1 MNKLLSNPDV
11 IFYCDRLVFVNTDY
25 FYNHLIKKLTFGE
38 LYETLTGSPTVQNL
52 ICADCIRLTG
62 ACAKCK
68 YMNSKGNIL
77 ASLKD
82 WEDDQIFNDCV
93 QFDDD
98 DRVLC
103 EYPITVDESKL
114 LTDTDKPALK
124 RLEYVVK
131 ELSPY
136 PESQKKVIKA
146 HDKYTRNGYL
156 VLDTEL
162 SEEDE
167 KEVQESPYPGYHVYP
182 ALAYKKSVSSDARVC
197 FDGSSTVRGGISINQ
212 ILKRGI
218 VAFNMRRLLQ
228 WFLTSPHIAL
238 ADFRSFY
245 QRFRLKKRQW
255 KLTQFWWYPDL
266 DLTKSPVNY
275 LSTVLMFGIISVP
288 RLTLAGLEL
297 IGNRYP
303 EVGRELREQCYVD
316 DLLVHEPT
324 EAECQ
329 AKRELLTDIC
339 SRHGLNFKGWA
350 VSGNEP
356 DEEIKEDDGSVSFLG
371 LRYHTEVDKFRFKM
385 PDIYRGGMKKKG
397 RMEGLE
403 LFTGSST
410 NELFQFYNGTMK
422 YAEQLSRTLSYYDP
436 IGLLSPLMM
445 NFKAANRQACLETGN
460 DFKSYLSSA
469 QTLQCCE
476 FMTEMNKVGPFLY
489 PRSKHLSGSD
499 NYALKVF
506 CDAGQ
511 LAKQIVAYTVC
522 EYDSSPPTV
531 SFFTGRN
538 YLVKTASTIPKE
550 ELEALAQG
558 AEVALEAKNNMQG
571 KIGTI
576 CGYSDSKIVL
586 GWVKNKRL
594 PLLPYHRMRV
604 ATILRGFTD
613 ENGVVQLYYVPTKQQ
628 PADVGTKETIKAE
641 QVSPDS
647 MFFNGPE
654 FLKMSPEDLNKEG
667 KILHIDDPRCL
678 NDKVLE
684 QDDEF
689 RQGLAKKLRFEH
701 NNDLL
706 LQSERLRELER
717 LTQGFSQ
724 ETLNKTKLMLE
735 TAGYICNPLNMN
747 FKKYVKTHHMV
758 FAFLIKLLQRL
769 QRKGERKRFG
779 DILTSWEKSM
789 KETISFSYICQTD
802 LGDYKAQER
811 ASSELKELKNLIK
824 SCFIRREMAGL
835 DTYEMGPWSK
845 LVLKLE
851 QDSKVYLPEQLTAET
866 RYLREEFTKSSWYED
881 LISAELLKK
890 DDDEWDLDVS
900 LKHLHGWY
908 RYPGI
913 PSILQEIKKLRVC
926 PEMLEDQEALNC
938 LNKLLH
944 IRSYIDS
951 YAKYEYA
958 SGMVRQL
965 MGMYNKLIC
974 QYHAFHKMT
983 LQSVYKS
990 CKECKTTEID
1000 EDKLEVKAWADSGMT
1015 FNELWMPYMIDN
1027 GHKFKRLEGRD
1038 LIDDIFPKESIFAQV
1053 QLLTCDL
1060 FHRILTKEIQECWS
1074 EAKIKQH
1081 CLLKNGKLVSNWRA
1095 RTLSQ
1100 TLDVVSS
1107 ELDKEGIPHKNLDPK
1122 WHSMIPIGDKS
1133 SPLVLC
1139 LMMYIHYD
1147 DALNPLDR
1155 TKHFSHRGITYN
1167 KFRLNSYI
1175 YVPGAIVQFTRIMKR
1190 CMTCRVRTKE
1200 EYRAVIGSISP
1211 EQAILHHGYL
1221 AVQIDQYGP
1230 LLLRDDGR
1238 QRELRG
1244 RSSTIKVWILSMIC
1258 IATKHVFFRVLRGM
1272 DEKEISHALTRLS
1285 CRHQVPRKIFT
1296 DSYSSNIKSVAEGQL
1311 DLLLRNVAH
1320 RESSFKYEVCSVGRH
1335 QAMGLVEARQKI
1347 LGKFLGNLNVDRTT
1361 PVYELEAILELVEEQ
1376 INNVPLGVTL
1386 ESGDPALAIVTPN
1399 ILIGRGDLQ
1408 RVPMGPIRVP
1418 RGFSEI
1424 KGSLERKWE
1433 EIGDLIQK
1441 SVVPELLENNKGLQ
1455 EKGSPLAEG
1464 DIVMFQKKANN
1475 NFLKDWSLAKVKEVE
1490 MSSDG
1495 KGRVALL
1502 EYRRA
1507 KANTDV
1513 YGETYDPSDYA
1524 TDTSR
1529 RDALDIVK
1537 LHPVISDLDI
1547 DLRRLYLELSESHKE
1562 EFQLTPKDIQ
1572 QEEEQIECEHF
1583 TGSAKLACQT
1593 CLLKANIEEDDL
1605 DEATLALF
1613 CKSTRAVR
1621 QDIVRV
1627 KLEGYSQVLQ
1637 QIADNLSNNNVTL
1650 RRSRQLVTVGNKYMK
1665 KSQQLSF
1672 DTQAITESLV
1682 SRIMAI
1688 NPRLDIRP
1696 QVMIE
1701 ESQEVSF
1708 TRDQLYVE
1716 LLSESRVY
1724 ASRKVDIED
1733 FVYYKFEYPA
1743 EPKER
1748 KSVKFPLRLSEMEQS
1763 FTIMTKPL
1771 HHEDDECVYNLV
1783 PKVQGCTGACC
1794 CYYCCQERCPQPFD
1808 GIPWD
1813 DKLCSGPRDIG
1824 FATSAL

>member
-1 MNKLLSNPDV
+1 MSS
-11 IFYCDRLVFVNTDY
+11 ICYARLVYVNTEY
-25 FYNHLIKKLTFGE
+25 FSNQLIKKLTFGE

-52 ICADCIRLTG
+52 MCGDCIRLTR
-62 ACAKCK
+62 ACANCK

-77 ASLKD
+77 ASIKD
-82 WEDDQIFNDCV
+82 WEDDQVFNDCV

-98 DRVLC
+98 ERILC
-103 EYPITVDESKL
+103 QYPITVDEAKM
-114 LTDTDKPALK
+114 LTENSKPALK
-124 RLEYVVK
+124 RLEFVVK

-136 PESQKKVIKA
+136 PESQKKVMKA
-146 HDKYTRNGYL
+146 HNKYTTNGYL
-156 VLDTEL
+156 ILDSEM
-162 SEEDE
+162 SEEEE
-167 KEVQESPYPGYHVYP
+167 KVVEESPYPDNHVYP

-197 FDGSSTVRGGISINQ
+197 FDGSSTIRGGISINQ
-212 ILKRGI
+212 VLKRGI

-245 QRFRLKKRQW
+245 QRFRLKKEQW
-255 KLTQFWWYPDL
+255 KLTKFWWYPDL
-266 DLTKSPVNY
+266 DLTQDPVNY
-275 LSTVLMFGIISVP
+275 FSTVLMFGIISVP

-324 EAECQ
+324 EAQCQ
-329 AKRELLTDIC
+329 AKRELVTEIC
-339 SRHGLNFKGWA
+339 SRHGLLFKGWA
-350 VSGNEP
+350 VSGQEA
-356 DEEIKEDDGSVSFLG
+356 DEEIQEDDGSVSFLG
-371 LRYHTEVDKFRFKM
+371 LRYHTAVDKFRFKM
-385 PDIYRGGMKKKG
+385 PDIFRGGMKKKG

-403 LFTGSST
+403 LFKGST
-410 NELFQFYNGTMK
+410 VNELFQFYNGTMK
-422 YAEQLSRTLSYYDP
+422 YGEQLSRTLSYYDP
-436 IGLLSPLMM
+436 VGLLSPLIM
-445 NFKAANRQACLETGN
+445 NFKAANRQACLETAN
-460 DFKSYLSSA
+460 DFKSYLSPA

-489 PRSKHLSGSD
+489 PRTKHLSGST
-499 NYALKVF
+499 NYVLKIF
-506 CDAGQ
+506 GDAGK
-511 LAKQIVAYTVC
+511 LAKQIVAYSVC
-522 EYDSSPPTV
+522 EYDSLPPTI

-538 YLVKTASTIPKE
+538 YLVKTASTVPKE

-558 AEVALEAKNNMQG
+558 AEVALEAKTNMQG
-571 KIGTI
+571 KLSTI
-576 CGYSDSKIVL
+576 HGYSDSKIVL

-604 ATILRGFTD
+604 AKILRGFTD
-613 ENGVVQLYYVPTKQQ
+613 ENGVLQLYYVPTKQQ
-628 PADVGTKETIKAE
+628 PADVGTKEMVKAE
-641 QVSPDS
+641 QVSPAS
-647 MFFNGPE
+647 MFFNGPD
-654 FLKMSPEDLNKEG
+654 FLKLSPEEMSKEG
-667 KILHIDDPRCL
+667 ILHIDDPKCL

-689 RQGLAKKLRFEH
+689 RQGLAKKLRFEQ

-724 ETLNKTKLMLE
+724 EAVDKTKHMLE
-735 TAGYICNPLNMN
+735 IAGYICNPLNMN
-747 FKKYVKTHHMV
+747 FRKYVKTHHLV
-758 FAFLIKLLQRL
+758 FAFLIKLLQKL
-769 QRKGERKRFG
+769 QRRGIKKRFG
-779 DILTSWEKSM
+779 DILTNWENTM

-802 LGDYKAQER
+802 LGDYKAREK
-811 ASSELKELKNLIK
+811 ASSELEELKNLIR

-835 DTYEMGPWSK
+835 DTHEMGPWSK

-851 QDSKVYLPEQLTAET
+851 QDSKVYLPEQLTLEI

-881 LISAELLKK
+881 LISAELLRE
-890 DDDEWDLDVS
+890 DDDEWDLNVS

-913 PSILQEIKKLRVC
+913 PSILQGIKKLRVC
-926 PEMLEDQEALNC
+926 PSMLEDQEALNC
-938 LNKLLH
+938 LVRLLH
-944 IRSYIDS
+944 IRSYIKS
-951 YAKYEYA
+951 YSKHEYA
-958 SGMVRQL
+958 SGMIRQL
-965 MGMYNKLIC
+965 MRMYNKLIC
-974 QYHAFHKMT
+974 QYHSFHKLT
-983 LQSVYKS
+983 LENVYES
-990 CKECKTTEID
+990 CRECKTTETN
-1000 EDKLEVKAWADSGMT
+1000 EDKVEVKAWIESGMT
-1015 FNELWMPYMIDN
+1015 FNELWMTFLVDK

-1038 LIDDIFPKESIFAQV
+1038 LIDDIFPRESIFAQV

-1060 FHRILTKEIQECWS
+1060 FHRILTKEIQEYWT

-1081 CLLKNGKLVSNWRA
+1081 CILRNGRLVSNWRA

-1107 ELDKEGIPHKNLDPK
+1107 ELDKEGIPHRNLDPK

-1155 TKHFSHRGITYN
+1155 TKHFSHRGISYN
-1167 KFRLNSYI
+1167 KFRLNSFV

-1200 EYRAVIGSISP
+1200 EYQAVIGSISP

-1230 LLLRDDGR
+1230 LILREDGR

-1285 CRHQVPRKIFT
+1285 CRHQVPRKIYT
-1296 DSYSSNIKSVAEGQL
+1296 DSFSSNIKSVAEGQL

-1347 LGKFLGNLNVDRTT
+1347 LGKFLGSLKVDRST

-1418 RGFSEI
+1418 RGFSEV

-1433 EIGDLIQK
+1433 EIGNLIQK

-1455 EKGSPLAEG
+1455 EKGTPLAEG
-1464 DIVMFQKKANN
+1464 DIVMFQKKASN
-1475 NFLKDWSLAKVKEVE
+1475 NFLKEWSLAKVKEIKE
-1490 MSSDG
+1490 SSDG

-1507 KANTDV
+1507 KAHSDAYSEAYNPDDFAT
-1513 YGETYDPSDYA
+1513 ETSY
-1524 TDTSR
+1524 
-1529 RDALDIVK
+1529 RDALDIIK

-1547 DLRRLYLELSESHKE
+1547 DLRRLYLELNESQKE
-1562 EFQLTPKDIQ
+1562 EFKLVPDDSQ
-1572 QEEEQIECEHF
+1572 QEEQQLECEHL
-1583 TGSAKLACQT
+1583 TGTAKLTCQT
-1593 CLLKANIEEDDL
+1593 CLLKANIEEDES
-1605 DEATLALF
+1605 DEASLAVF
-1613 CKSTRAVR
+1613 CKSTKGMR

-1627 KLEGYSQVLQ
+1627 RLKGHPQMLQ
-1637 QIADNLSNNNVTL
+1637 EVGENLPTNNITL
-1650 RRSRQLVTVGNKYMK
+1650 RRSRQLVTVGNKYMGED
-1665 KSQQLSF
+1665 QQLSF
-1672 DTQAITESLV
+1672 NTQVISEAVV

-1688 NPRLDIRP
+1688 NPQLEIRP
-1696 QVMIE
+1696 QIMIE
-1701 ESQEVSF
+1701 EGQEVGF
-1708 TRDQLYVE
+1708 TRDKLYVE
-1716 LLSESRVY
+1716 LLSETKVYISR
-1724 ASRKVDIED
+1724 RIDIED
-1733 FVYYKFEYPA
+1733 FVYYKFKYPTKS
-1743 EPKER
+1743 KER
-1748 KSVKFPLRLSEMEQS
+1748 KMVRFPLRLPEVNQS
-1763 FTIMTKPL
+1763 FIMSKPL
-1771 HHEDDECVYNLV
+1771 HHENDTCVYNLV
-1783 PKVQGCTGACC
+1783 PKVQGCTRACC
-1794 CYYCCQERCPQPFD
+1794 CHYCCQDRCPEPFV

-1813 DKLCSGPRDIG
+1813 DSLCSGPQDIG